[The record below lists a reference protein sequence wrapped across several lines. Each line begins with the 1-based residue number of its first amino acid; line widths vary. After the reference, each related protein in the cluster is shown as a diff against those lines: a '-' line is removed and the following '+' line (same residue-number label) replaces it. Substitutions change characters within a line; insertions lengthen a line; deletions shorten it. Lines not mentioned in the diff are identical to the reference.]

1 VDKNNPAA
9 SNEKHIITG
18 LVIGLPH
25 LAGKPLEYLIV
36 VVEISKVEIEAVM
49 EEARIS
55 DKPYLQSKT
64 YRTITTN
71 PVKFINNT
79 LFYL

>member
-1 VDKNNPAA
+1 VDKKNPAA

-25 LAGKPLEYLIV
+25 LVGKPLKYLIV

-55 DKPYLQSKT
+55 DKLCLKSKM

-71 PVKFINNT
+71 LPKFINNT